1 MRFIAD
7 TMLGRLAKWMRVIG
21 CDVVYYRKIEDGELV
36 DHALYDGRLIL
47 TKGNKVSALVN

>member
-21 CDVVYYRKIEDGELV
+21 CDVAYYRKIGDGELV
-36 DHALYDGRLIL
+36 DQALIECRR
-47 TKGNKVSALVN
+47 